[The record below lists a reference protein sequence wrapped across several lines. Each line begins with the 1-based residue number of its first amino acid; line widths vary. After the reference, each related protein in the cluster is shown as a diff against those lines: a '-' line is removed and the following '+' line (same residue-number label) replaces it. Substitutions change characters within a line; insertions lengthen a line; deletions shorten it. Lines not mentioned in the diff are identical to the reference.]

1 MSRRPVARTLPKY
14 RPAVPADMALAILP
28 HRAAIGF
35 TPLVSIELRPAP
47 RGQYWVEVEDDRGAC
62 HAASSP
68 KSAADCVLFARRFGV
83 DAHNLEWEPDDC
95 GPETTTNPFAE

>member
-1 MSRRPVARTLPKY
+1 MSRPAITACQRKRPPV
-14 RPAVPADMALAILP
+14 DMLLCLLDR
-28 HRAAIGF
+28 RAAIGA

-62 HAASSP
+62 HTATSP

-83 DAHNLEWEPDDC
+83 DAHALEWEPDDC
-95 GPETTTNPFAE
+95 GPETTTNPFA